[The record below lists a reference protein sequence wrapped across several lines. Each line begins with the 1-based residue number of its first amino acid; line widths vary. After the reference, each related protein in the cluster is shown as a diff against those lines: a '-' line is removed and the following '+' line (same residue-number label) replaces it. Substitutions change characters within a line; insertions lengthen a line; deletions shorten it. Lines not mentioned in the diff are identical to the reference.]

1 MVKEW
6 EVLTPY
12 GRCSPIPPRAH
23 HMKDS
28 SKIGLTGAV
37 ALVIANMMGTGIFTT
52 TGFLVEEMPSR
63 TTVLLA
69 WALGGG
75 LALLGAIC
83 YGDLVRQWPESGG
96 EYLFLSRALHPSMGY
111 VAGWVSLFVGFSAP
125 TAAAAYA
132 AGAYARAD
140 GFEPDPRWMGTFW
153 IVLFSLCHGKGI
165 GIGGRIQNALV
176 LLKLILLLGVMTWA
190 WTKMEVTEISRKE
203 PFELS
208 TFSVSLVWIYFSY
221 CGWNA
226 AVYIASEVR
235 DPRRQ
240 LPLALV
246 AGTLLVTVFYVALN
260 ALFLWGVP
268 LDVLAGRENVA
279 RVAFDYLGGSSLAS
293 MVSFVVLMALLSS
306 ISSMTMAGP
315 RVYAKMA
322 SDGYLPLWFAKASAP
337 GWACVWLQGGLA
349 ISMLW
354 LPTFKQLLSY
364 MGFTLGISAS
374 LSILGLM
381 RHKIRYPET
390 IQVTGWPW
398 IPAFFLLIVFWV
410 TLFSIWK
417 EPIPSM
423 MGMLTL
429 FAGWAIWWGRKK
441 SLPAPSA

>member
-1 MVKEW
+1 
-6 EVLTPY
+6 
-12 GRCSPIPPRAH
+12 
-23 HMKDS
+23 MKDS

-63 TTVLLA
+63 ATVLLA

-140 GFEPDPRWMGTFW
+140 GLEPDPRWMGTFW

-165 GIGGRIQNALV
+165 GMGTRIQNALV

-190 WTKMEVTEISRKE
+190 WTKMEVPEISQKE
-203 PFELS
+203 PVELS

-240 LPLALV
+240 LPVALV
-246 AGTLLVTVFYVALN
+246 AGTLLVTFFYVALN

-279 RVAFDYLGGSSLAS
+279 RVVFDYLGGSSL
-293 MVSFVVLMALLSS
+293 
-306 ISSMTMAGP
+306 G
-315 RVYAKMA
+315 
-322 SDGYLPLWFAKASAP
+322 
-337 GWACVWLQGGLA
+337 
-349 ISMLW
+349 
-354 LPTFKQLLSY
+354 
-364 MGFTLGISAS
+364 S
-374 LSILGLM
+374 L
-381 RHKIRYPET
+381 
-390 IQVTGWPW
+390 V
-398 IPAFFLLIVFWV
+398 
-410 TLFSIWK
+410 
-417 EPIPSM
+417 
-423 MGMLTL
+423 
-429 FAGWAIWWGRKK
+429 
-441 SLPAPSA
+441 

>member
-1 MVKEW
+1 
-6 EVLTPY
+6 
-12 GRCSPIPPRAH
+12 
-23 HMKDS
+23 
-28 SKIGLTGAV
+28 
-37 ALVIANMMGTGIFTT
+37 
-52 TGFLVEEMPSR
+52 
-63 TTVLLA
+63 
-69 WALGGG
+69 
-75 LALLGAIC
+75 
-83 YGDLVRQWPESGG
+83 
-96 EYLFLSRALHPSMGY
+96 MGY

-132 AGAYARAD
+132 AVLARAD
-140 GFEPDPRWMGTFW
+140 GFEPDPRWMGHFW

-165 GIGGRIQNALV
+165 GMGARIQNALV

-190 WTKMEVTEISRKE
+190 WTKMEVPEMSQKE
-203 PFELS
+203 PVELS

-240 LPLALV
+240 LPFALV
-246 AGTLLVTVFYVALN
+246 AGTLLVTFFYVALN

-279 RVAFDYLGGSSLAS
+279 RVAFDYLGEVLFGS

-374 LSILGLM
+374 LSILGLT

-390 IQVTGWPW
+390 IRVTGWPW
-398 IPAFFLLIVFWV
+398 IPAFPFDRFMGDPLFHLEGTHPKHDGNADPVRWLGHLVGTKKESSYPLSLTSSTHGFFDIQQVSGIFFESGLSCWPVVRGSIRFFV
-410 TLFSIWK
+410 TDMRGPLRCAEESSFQS
-417 EPIPSM
+417 PSEVP
-423 MGMLTL
+423 LE
-429 FAGWAIWWGRKK
+429 
-441 SLPAPSA
+441 